1 MKENEVNNAD
11 EETLKSRDLAQ
22 IRDFIARSFTVDER
36 PANS

>member
-22 IRDFIARSFTVDER
+22 IRDFIAQSSKVDER